1 MTTLAGYAKR
11 FAPSFT
17 LRPRA
22 RIDALIEA
30 LQHQGS
36 LKRAAYIHMP
46 ALVELEIEEALWMI
60 WGELGAAASA
70 KDGLER
76 QSDEVRVSFRSALG
90 VATNRLLDEI
100 PRAKSEKAALSMLTA
115 LAGVTGEPEAKRL
128 LEDLHDSEVGLPGL
142 AALARGL
149 GWQKAQR
156 VYEEYAG
163 CFDHACPRCA
173 AAMLIARRGR
183 GLELGWGEKR
193 VSVSAPAGEPEL
205 PGAMLTRGAALMLLQ
220 FPNLRSALGAAFG
233 LLDCLR
239 CGHRHRI
246 IDRRAS
252 DPSLPPR
259 RRAQAASAE
268 TTLEMPSGVQAQ
280 IFARL
285 LEIERTRSEDELRL
299 AGVGVF
305 GVRHG
310 RKWPAAT
317 PISADPAAVAGLPEM
332 VLCSFQSEGCL
343 IALVND
349 EDSTPPVPSD
359 APELDAFAERILTA
373 FETYDVVNVPDLI
386 RLHVRTF
393 DALRS
398 ATIDGEPT
406 IIPRRRTIAFELA
419 SELKQALESKRL
431 RLT

>member
-22 RIDALIEA
+22 RIDALVEA
-30 LQHQGS
+30 LQHQGT
-36 LKRAAYIHMP
+36 LKRPAYIHMP

-76 QSDEVRVSFRSALG
+76 QTDQVRASFLSALG
-90 VATNRLLDEI
+90 VAADRLLEEI
-100 PRAKSEKAALSMLTA
+100 PRARSEKAGLSMLTA

-128 LEDLHDSEVGLPGL
+128 LEDLHGGEGGLPVL
-142 AALARGL
+142 LALARGL
-149 GWQKAQR
+149 GWQKGQR
-156 VYEEYAG
+156 VFEEYAG

-173 AAMLIARRGR
+173 AAMLIARRGV
-183 GLELGWGEKR
+183 GLELRRGEER
-193 VSVSAPAGEPEL
+193 VSVSARAGEPEL
-205 PGAMLTRGAALMLLQ
+205 PGAMLARGAALLQ

-233 LLDCLR
+233 PLECLR
-239 CGHRHRI
+239 CAHRHRI
-246 IDRRAS
+246 IDKRPVS
-252 DPSLPPR
+252 PSLPTR
-259 RRAQAASAE
+259 RRAEAVSGE

-305 GVRHG
+305 GVSHG
-310 RKWPAAT
+310 RKWPAGA
-317 PISADPAAVAGLPEM
+317 PISANPATVAGLPESVM
-332 VLCSFQSEGCL
+332 CSFRSEGP
-343 IALVND
+343 LVAMVNE
-349 EDSTPPVPSD
+349 EDVSPPVPSD
-359 APELDAFAERILTA
+359 APEIDAFAERILAA
-373 FETYDVVNVPDLI
+373 FETCNAVNVPGLI
-386 RLHVRTF
+386 RLHVRTI
-393 DALRS
+393 DARRG

-406 IIPRRRTIAFELA
+406 IVPRRRIIAFEVA
-419 SELKQALESKRL
+419 SELKEALESKRL